1 MILFYVQKAR
11 HMDGMYF
18 PPKETDLCIEKVSYF
33 IHNFAPTQV
42 GQDNEI
48 LALLE
53 YPRISILQVAK
64 SDTTREIFLCSKDVS
79 DPNRC
84 RSNTPTNWISRNTS
98 SRLCTDVYS
107 DHTVSCDARRD
118 RDRYMEQFS
127 VYSLPRIGQPY
138 MEYSCKEWMEYHIYS
153 K

>member
-1 MILFYVQKAR
+1 
-11 HMDGMYF
+11 MDGMYF

-42 GQDNEI
+42 GQDNET
-48 LALLE
+48 LVPLE
-53 YPRISILQVAK
+53 YPRISILQDAK

-79 DPNRC
+79 GPNCC
-84 RSNTPTNWISRNTS
+84 RPNTPTNRISRTYTS
-98 SRLCTDVYS
+98 ILCTYVS
-107 DHTVSCDARRD
+107 SVHTVSCDARRD